1 MEADTNNQDTRE
13 TPQDFL
19 STILDSI
26 NDGVFTVDRENRI
39 TSFNRAAERI
49 TGFTREE
56 AVGQYCFD
64 VFRASICQGDCA
76 LRHTLETGEDVANQA
91 TDIIAKDGRQVP
103 ISISTALLKNE
114 QGEVMGGVETFRDLS
129 TIEELRRELTQRYS
143 FEDIVSKNHRMLD
156 IFRVLPDVAESD
168 CTVLLQGDSGTGK
181 ELLARAVHN
190 LSRRRDGPY
199 VAVNCAALPETLLES
214 ELFGYVKGAFTGA
227 DRDKPGRFALAE
239 GGTLLLDEVGDL
251 AATLQIKLL
260 RVLEERTYEPLG
272 ATEPVEADVRVIA
285 ASHRDLA
292 ALVTEGTFRQDLY
305 YRLNVLKLVLPPLRE
320 RREDIPLLI
329 DHFIRTFNLRTGKAI
344 TGISEGALA
353 ALMRHDFPGNVR
365 ELENI
370 IEHAFV
376 LCRGGTI
383 QVEHLPGEFRTS
395 ATGMSP
401 FGPPSPTGES
411 AGHAGREPD
420 LSLGELERR
429 AVTDALRKHAGNRSR
444 AAAELGIH
452 RTTLWRQMKAYGL
465 A

>member
-401 FGPPSPTGES
+401 FGPPSPAVES

-452 RTTLWRQMKAYGL
+452 RTTLWRKMKAYGL